1 MHELVIVEGI
11 LDTVIPEVKKYDVE
25 KILSIRLKIGE
36 LSGIVPSCVHEYF
49 RIAAKGTIAEGAR
62 IIIEKT
68 PIRITCRDC
77 GFEGEIR
84 KGTYA
89 CPQCGSTGFRII
101 SGKEY
106 FVDSVEAE

>member
-11 LDTVIPEVKKYDVE
+11 LDAVIPEVKKYDVE

-36 LSGIVPSCVHEYF
+36 LSGVVPSCIEEYF
-49 RIAAKGTIAEGAR
+49 GVAARGTIAEGAK

-68 PIRITCRDC
+68 PIEIECRDC
-77 GFEGEIR
+77 GFKGRIT
-84 KGTYA
+84 KGTYR
-89 CPQCGSTGFRII
+89 CPKCQSAGFRIV

-106 FVDSVEAE
+106 YVDSVEAE

>member
-11 LDTVIPEVKKYDVE
+11 LDAVIPEVKKYDVE

-36 LSGIVPSCVHEYF
+36 LSGVVPSCIEEYF
-49 RIAAKGTIAEGAR
+49 GVAARGTIAEGAK

-68 PIRITCRDC
+68 PIEIECREGRIT
-77 GFEGEIR
+77 
-84 KGTYA
+84 KGTYR
-89 CPQCGSTGFRII
+89 CPKCQSAGFRIV

-106 FVDSVEAE
+106 YVDSVEAE

>member
-36 LSGIVPSCVHEYF
+36 LSGIVQSCVHEYF
-49 RIAAKGTIAEGAR
+49 GIAAKGTIAEGAK

-68 PIRITCRDC
+68 PIRITCSDC
-77 GFEGEIR
+77 GYEGEIR

-89 CPQCGSTGFRII
+89 CPKCGSPKFRIV
-101 SGKEY
+101 SGREY